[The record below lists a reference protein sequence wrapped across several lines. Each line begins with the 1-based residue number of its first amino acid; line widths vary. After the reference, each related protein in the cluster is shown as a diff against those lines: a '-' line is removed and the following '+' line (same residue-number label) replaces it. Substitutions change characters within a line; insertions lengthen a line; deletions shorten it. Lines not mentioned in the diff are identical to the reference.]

1 MQITIFSV
9 WMTFVWCNI
18 FIVLCYILRKRSVLL
33 NLSSMTGIIILYL
46 FCLIRLAVPVEL
58 PWTKVVSGG
67 SLYNFLYQI
76 FGCEITCVAGHEIYV
91 YHIFV
96 VAWGVVMAV
105 LLTRYLIQY
114 HRVVSYFSEMEKT
127 EDTELNNILDEICTD
142 KEKRNIKIVQTAAV
156 EVPCCIGTFEK
167 RILIP
172 DKKYSR
178 EELHYIILHEYTH
191 LDNKDILTIQLINIL
206 CIVFWWNPFVYIL
219 KGDMYQSIEIRCDQT
234 VTKKLKSAERGNYLT
249 VILKEYKASV
259 QEKEFRKPAG
269 AMPLFEDHSDHLIER
284 FRLVAEGKQSSSCI
298 GRILVPVIAVAL
310 LVLSY
315 SLILQPRYDVPE
327 GIYDVQNGQCW
338 EIKQKNAYLYE
349 KADLNFRKE
358 KNDMKKKLLIVA
370 AVCASLF
377 VVGPTVNV
385 SAAEVEQDV
394 QEQSVQND
402 IGVAPCADEIVTK
415 FRAYNG
421 KVQYRRWNQT
431 RGYWVDKHWINLN

>member
-1 MQITIFSV
+1 MLFFICSDFG
-9 WMTFVWCNI
+9 MTGADVRVGN
-18 FIVLCYILRKRSVLL
+18 YRYLL
-33 NLSSMTGIIILYL
+33 NQQT
-46 FCLIRLAVPVEL
+46 
-58 PWTKVVSGG
+58 
-67 SLYNFLYQI
+67 
-76 FGCEITCVAGHEIYV
+76 
-91 YHIFV
+91 
-96 VAWGVVMAV
+96 
-105 LLTRYLIQY
+105 
-114 HRVVSYFSEMEKT
+114 
-127 EDTELNNILDEICTD
+127 LNNILDEICTD

-156 EVPCCIGTFEK
+156 EVPCCIGIFEK

-284 FRLVAEGKQSSSCI
+284 FRLVAEGKQSGSRI

-327 GIYDVQNGQCW
+327 NTYTIENEFEDINQD
-338 EIKQKNAYLYE
+338 NAYLYVSDGKYYLHCE
-349 KADLNFRKE
+349 QGNVVIDKQSMKLFKKAGL
-358 KNDMKKKLLIVA
+358 
-370 AVCASLF
+370 
-377 VVGPTVNV
+377 
-385 SAAEVEQDV
+385 
-394 QEQSVQND
+394 
-402 IGVAPCADEIVTK
+402 K
-415 FRAYNG
+415 FKGGN
-421 KVQYRRWNQT
+421 
-431 RGYWVDKHWINLN
+431 